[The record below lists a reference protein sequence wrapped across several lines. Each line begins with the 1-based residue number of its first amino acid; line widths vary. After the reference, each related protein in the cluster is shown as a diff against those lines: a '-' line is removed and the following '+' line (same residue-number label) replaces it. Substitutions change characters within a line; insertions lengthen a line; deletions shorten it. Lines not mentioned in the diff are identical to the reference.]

1 MVINL
6 ATGKLVDAGVIV
18 TKKANKSEKLS
29 AAEDDGRSALGI
41 NREIRRIVKKHKPR
55 VIAQEGQGGS
65 KSVKAAK
72 ALARA
77 QQACLDA
84 IDTLT
89 ESVPIFVTPQ
99 AVKKAA
105 CGNIGAT
112 KQEVETAMRE
122 RWDSQ
127 RFDRLL
133 IGYPPKTWEN
143 VFDAAAV
150 AHAVWDHQAVAFARS
165 WL

>member
-6 ATGKLVDAGVIV
+6 ATGKIVDAGVII
-18 TKKANKSEKLS
+18 TKKALKSEKLS
-29 AAEDDGRSALGI
+29 AAEDDGRSGLKI
-41 NREIRRIVKKHKPR
+41 NREIRRVIKKHKPR
-55 VIAQEGQGGS
+55 VFAQEGQGGS
-65 KSVKAAK
+65 KSVNGAK
-72 ALARA
+72 GLARA

-84 IDTLT
+84 IDAVTD
-89 ESVPIFVTPQ
+89 SVSIFVTPQ

-105 CGNIGAT
+105 CGNMAAT
-112 KQEVETAMRE
+112 KQEMEDAMRKL
-122 RWDSQ
+122 WGSAC
-127 RFDRLL
+127 FDRLL
-133 IGYPPKTWEN
+133 IGYAKSTWEN